1 MEVYVH
7 TTVSILQKEN
17 KKFSSLGNKFTCSIK
32 LFFIIVKNEYYLYY
46 MFFVCALHQVI
57 WCCIRAIA
65 PYLFFFNIL
74 CYNQKYI
81 HVPISKRHTVH
92 NVIVCAVWKILK
104 IISSTWWTIWR
115 ALYCIQMYVHTRTFS
130 TDAKTLTLS

>member
-1 MEVYVH
+1 MMVKHAYNTISSFSCFFTFIHKIKHLSSWENENSKYDVMEVYVH
-7 TTVSILQKEN
+7 TTVRILQKEN

-57 WCCIRAIA
+57 WCCLRAIA
-65 PYLFFFNIL
+65 QYLFFFNIL

-92 NVIVCAVWKILK
+92 NLIVCAV
-104 IISSTWWTIWR
+104 
-115 ALYCIQMYVHTRTFS
+115 
-130 TDAKTLTLS
+130 